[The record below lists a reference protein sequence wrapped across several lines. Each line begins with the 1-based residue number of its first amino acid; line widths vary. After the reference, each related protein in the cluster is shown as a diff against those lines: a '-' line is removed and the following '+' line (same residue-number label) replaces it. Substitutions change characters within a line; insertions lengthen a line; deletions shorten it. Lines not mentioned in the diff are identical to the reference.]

1 MESPGCLNRASA
13 TAQTTSL
20 ARALQCVDLLGT
32 EKLAA
37 RPSPSLNSPGISTI
51 ARAIAVLVIEG
62 LEYKAGAGLRR
73 RRQPVWPQR

>member
-1 MESPGCLNRASA
+1 
-13 TAQTTSL
+13 L

-62 LEYKAGAGLRR
+62 LEYKDKAGAGLRR
-73 RRQPVWPQR
+73 RRQPVWPER